1 MLRTKAV
8 LALPLAGLI
17 AGWIWAVLP
26 EIVPASSAAKLQK
39 IEIAQVDHEGH
50 RIEILQNSLTMS
62 QATAIN
68 AQGAMIGSREVA
80 NANKTILRSLSFFC
94 KADQSADM
102 PVPKDFTNV
111 EACAISDNDV
121 VVGYTS
127 RPMGHP
133 EGSLRAVVW
142 KPLVET
148 LEILPLPDDDS
159 ASHAQD
165 ISADGTRITGYST
178 GLERLRPVVW
188 QWREQPQA
196 WEVTVLTTHF
206 DYNPYLMS
214 STLLIS
220 PDGKIA
226 AGCCTQAILPDG
238 SIDSAL
244 MVWRYRDGLWHRQQL
259 TAEQLY
265 VRGLNNSGQ
274 IVGSN
279 LGKRGR
285 QPCYVSP
292 TGELHVLDLLPGD
305 HSGEARDIDSQ
316 GTIVGWSDGP
326 PGPEGGPKACRW
338 NVNGNIQPLNL
349 STDPFSMVYAINDA
363 GQLSGMITLPSS
375 DEVEERDKAMEPA
388 GRSLAF
394 RTLPIK

>member
-17 AGWIWAVLP
+17 AGWLWAVLP
-26 EIVPASSAAKLQK
+26 EAVPASSAAKMQK
-39 IEIAQVDHEGH
+39 IEIAQADHEGH
-50 RIEILQNSLTMS
+50 RVEILLNSETLS

-68 AQGAMIGSREVA
+68 ALGAMIGSREVA
-80 NANKTILRSLSFFC
+80 NADKTILRSVSFFC

-102 PVPKDFTNV
+102 PVPVDFTNV

-121 VVGYTS
+121 VVGYAS
-127 RPMGHP
+127 RPIGHP

-142 KPLVET
+142 KPFMEK

-165 ISADGTRITGYST
+165 ISADGTRISGYST
-178 GLERLRPVVW
+178 GHERLRPVVW
-188 QWREQPQA
+188 QWREQTQA
-196 WEVTVLTTHF
+196 WEFTVLTTHF

-220 PDGKIA
+220 PDGQIA

-244 MVWRYRDGLWHRQQL
+244 LVWRYRDGLWHPQQL

-265 VRGLNNSGQ
+265 VRGLNNLGQ

-279 LGKRGR
+279 LGKKGR
-285 QPCYVSP
+285 QPCYLSP
-292 TGELHVLDLLPGD
+292 TGELQVLDLLPGD
-305 HSGEARDIDSQ
+305 HSGEARDINSQ
-316 GTIVGWSDGP
+316 GMIVGWSDGP

-338 NVNGNIQPLNL
+338 NADGNIQPLRL
-349 STDPFSMVYAINDA
+349 SADPFSMVYAINDA
-363 GQLSGMITLPSS
+363 GQLSGMITLPSP
-375 DEVEERDKAMEPA
+375 DEAEKRDGAIEPA
-388 GRSLAF
+388 GKSLAF
-394 RTLPIK
+394 RTLPTK